1 MQARLFGT
9 TQLKGKISRI
19 PLDIFII
26 YHITFVCKIA
36 SSATCV
42 IPQSA
47 KNNDIVITMIYTAF
61 TGEIK
66 KISHIQHLA
75 TSLVLMDYLSVTAKL
90 RLIGLL
96 QDDTSKY
103 DTGQSRAEALF
114 VSGML
119 L

>member
-1 MQARLFGT
+1 M
-9 TQLKGKISRI
+9 QLKGNISRI
-19 PLDIFII
+19 PLDIFTI

-36 SSATCV
+36 SSANYV

-47 KNNDIVITMIYTAF
+47 KNKDSVITMIYTVF
-61 TGEIK
+61 TAEIK
-66 KISHIQHLA
+66 KTSHIQNLA
-75 TSLVLMDYLSVTAKL
+75 TSLVLTDYLSVTAKI

-103 DTGQSRAEALF
+103 DTGQSKAEDLF